1 MFEAAVLLKLKA
13 MSDDAL
19 RLLMLALGLA
29 VVFLVAW
36 VVDLKGYALLG
47 RDYRFWGPVSAV
59 AAVFLALLV
68 LTVFRIEELRHSLW
82 QWLAACAGML
92 VFTYFYSRYL
102 GNMVCDLREQR
113 RSMGYDQGL
122 RETLRMRRD
131 FETRRRF
138 ERSPAGINLQG
149 RLEALAGKYGADA
162 ACYLVPHRGYRKGEK
177 SGHCVLLAAGR
188 LAGELKWR
196 HFDVPDLPPRP
207 AMLRPTGESS
217 ELFRLFR
224 EVAVIPVE
232 RFPGRSLEGLIPEAQ
247 KGFILVGVAGE
258 GGKIDERVI
267 GEVEGWLGGR
277 ATGGSGRG

>member
-1 MFEAAVLLKLKA
+1 
-13 MSDDAL
+13 MSDDTL
-19 RLLMLALGLA
+19 WLLMLALGLA
-29 VVFLVAW
+29 PILLIAW

-47 RDYRFWGPVSAV
+47 RDYRFWGPVSVV
-59 AAVFLALLV
+59 AAAFLALLAITV
-68 LTVFRIEELRHSLW
+68 LRIEKLQHSLW

-102 GNMVCDLREQR
+102 GNMICDLREQR

-131 FETRRRF
+131 FEARQRF
-138 ERSPAGINLQG
+138 ERSPAGMDLQG

-177 SGHCVLLAAGR
+177 NGYCVLLAAGR
-188 LAGELKWR
+188 LAGKLKWR

-207 AMLRPTGESS
+207 AVLRPTGESS

-232 RFPGRSLEGLIPEAQ
+232 RFPGRCPDGLILEAR

-258 GGKIDERVI
+258 GRKVDERVI
-267 GEVEGWLGGR
+267 GEVEGWLVGR